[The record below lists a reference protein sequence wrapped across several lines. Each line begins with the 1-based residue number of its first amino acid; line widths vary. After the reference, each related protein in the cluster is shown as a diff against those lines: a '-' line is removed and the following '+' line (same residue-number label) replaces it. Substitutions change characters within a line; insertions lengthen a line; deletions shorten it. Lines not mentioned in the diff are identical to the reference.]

1 MKEKD
6 IGGEEKNRKERMR
19 KEDINLRGGKKD
31 EKMKKRE
38 MEDLRKGKY
47 RHERINIQGVPF

>member
-6 IGGEEKNRKERMR
+6 IGGEEKNRKKKMR
-19 KEDINLRGGKKD
+19 KEDINLREGKKD

-47 RHERINIQGVPF
+47 RHERINIQVPF